1 MDNPTKAKIL
11 AAAKSELCRPSWTTF
26 LDELPAMAQGGNGV
40 VIPGCPPCKK
50 RINTEAQ
57 YLRHLADDVLP
68 MILRKAFAIAGEQNE
83 VGKSD

>member
-11 AAAKSELCRPSWTTF
+11 AAAKSELCPHSWTTF
-26 LDELPAMAQGGNGV
+26 VDEPPSVAEGGNGV

-68 MILRKAFAIAGEQNE
+68 IILRKAFAIAGQEE
-83 VGKSD
+83 ERR